1 MSNIMASLI
10 SNKYE
15 FFVRSITLIMFIMI
29 NRKSCLRISSVWT
42 YAYCILMLFFFA
54 CSPQHVE
61 SERPEAEISEEKL
74 REHIS
79 ILASDEFEGRK
90 PFSAGEEKTVTY
102 LEEQF
107 RSMGLEPGNGDS
119 YLQAVPLVEIDAVPT
134 TSLMIKS
141 GQEEL
146 KLSYRDEFVALTRRV
161 TDQIE
166 VKDSELVFCG
176 FGIVAPE
183 YDWNDYKGIDMKGKT
198 AVVLVNDPG
207 FGTQDST
214 FFKGNTM
221 TYYGRWTYKY
231 EEAARQG
238 AEGVIIV
245 HNTAPASYPWG
256 VVRSSWTGKALY
268 LQPEDNN
275 MSRCAFEGWIDM
287 ASAQKIFE
295 MAGIDNYLGMAR
307 QADFKPVSLGMTASL
322 SMQVEHTSATS
333 QNVVAKLTG
342 SEYPDEYIIYSAHWD
357 HLGINEP
364 VEGDSIYNGAL
375 DNASGVAV
383 MLEIAN
389 AFTQLEQKPERS
401 IIFLA
406 VTAEEQGLLGSAFY
420 ADHPIYP
427 LDKTVANINMDGIWF
442 LGPMKDLT
450 VVGYGQ
456 SELDEY
462 AEAAA
467 KAQGRYI
474 IPDPQPEKG
483 YFFRSDHFN
492 FAKVGVPALY
502 ASGESEQMEKGVAW
516 TKEQN
521 TAWTQKHYHQPSDEY
536 IPEEWNFEG
545 MVLDGELLFNIGYR
559 LANERNF
566 PQWKSG
572 SEFKAAREASLK

>member
-1 MSNIMASLI
+1 MLLVFSCNSSNTS
-10 SNKYE
+10 
-15 FFVRSITLIMFIMI
+15 
-29 NRKSCLRISSVWT
+29 
-42 YAYCILMLFFFA
+42 
-54 CSPQHVE
+54 
-61 SERPEAEISEEKL
+61 SEEVSTAMDVN
-74 REHIS
+74 IS
-79 ILASDEFEGRK
+79 TENLKKHVSTLASDEFEGRM
-90 PFSAGEEKTVTY
+90 PFSEGEEKTVAY
-102 LEEQF
+102 LTEQF
-107 RSMGLEPGNGDS
+107 QQMGLEPGNGES
-119 YLQAVPLVEIDAVPT
+119 YLQAVPLVEIDAIPSSDLLIEGGDEPMRLT
-134 TSLMIKS
+134 
-141 GQEEL
+141 
-146 KLSYRDEFVALTRRV
+146 YRNDFVALTRRV
-161 TDQIE
+161 TDEIE

-183 YDWNDYKGIDMKGKT
+183 YNWNDYEGMDMKGKT

-207 FGTQDST
+207 FGGEDST

-238 AEGVIIV
+238 AEGVIII
-245 HNTAPASYPWG
+245 HNTAPAGYPWG

-268 LQPEDNN
+268 LQPDDNN
-275 MSRCAFEGWIDM
+275 MSRCAFEGWVDI
-287 ASAQKIFE
+287 ASAQKLFE
-295 MAGIDNYLGMAR
+295 MADIKNYLGMAR
-307 QADFKPVSLGMTASL
+307 QPGFKPVPMGMSASL
-322 SMQVEHTSATS
+322 SMDVAHKSATS
-333 QNVVAKLTG
+333 QNVIAKLEG
-342 SEYPDEYIIYSAHWD
+342 SEYPDEYVIYTAHWD
-357 HLGINEP
+357 HIGINEA

-375 DNASGVAV
+375 DNASGVSV

-389 AFTQLEQKPERS
+389 AFSKLDEKPERS

-406 VTAEEQGLLGSAFY
+406 VTAEEQGLLGSAYY

-442 LGPMKDLT
+442 LGPMKDVT

-462 AEAAA
+462 VEAAA
-467 KAQGRYI
+467 QAQNRYI

-502 ASGESEQMEKGVAW
+502 VSGESEQMEKGKTW

-536 IPEEWNFEG
+536 LPEEWNFEG
-545 MVLDGELLFNIGYR
+545 MVLDAKLLFNVGYR

-566 PQWKSG
+566 PEWKRG
-572 SEFKAAREASLK
+572 SEFKSAREAYMH

>member
-1 MSNIMASLI
+1 MLTNLLRPKSKMI
-10 SNKYE
+10 
-15 FFVRSITLIMFIMI
+15 FFHVMNFIML
-29 NRKSCLRISSVWT
+29 CL
-42 YAYCILMLFFFA
+42 MA
-54 CSPQHVE
+54 CKPSDEASDQPKVSIQ
-61 SERPEAEISEEKL
+61 PEHLKK
-74 REHIS
+74 HIS
-79 ILASDEFEGRK
+79 TLASDEFEGRM
-90 PFSAGEEKTVTY
+90 PFSNGEKKTVDY

-107 RSMGLEPGNGDS
+107 QGMGLEAGNGDS
-119 YLQAVPLVEIDAVPT
+119 YLQAVPLVEINAVPT
-134 TSLMIKS
+134 SNLVIRS
-141 GQEEL
+141 GQEAL
-146 KLSYRDEFVALTRRV
+146 DFTYRDEFVALTRRV
-161 TDQIE
+161 TDAIE

-183 YDWNDYKGIDMKGKT
+183 YGWNDYDGIDMKGKT

-207 FGTQDST
+207 FGTEDST

-245 HNTAPASYPWG
+245 HNTAPAGYPWG

-287 ASAQKIFE
+287 GAAKEIFE
-295 MAGIDNYLGMAR
+295 AAGIKNYLGMAR
-307 QADFKPVSLGMTASL
+307 QKDFKPLALDMTVSLAME
-322 SMQVEHTSATS
+322 VEYKLATS
-333 QNVVAKLTG
+333 QNVVAKLSG
-342 SEYPDEYIIYSAHWD
+342 SKYPDEYIIYSAHWD
-357 HLGINEP
+357 HIGINEA

-389 AFTQLEQKPERS
+389 AFSQLEQKPERS
-401 IIFLA
+401 VIFLA
-406 VTAEEQGLLGSAFY
+406 VTAEEQGLLGSAYY

-467 KAQGRYI
+467 NAQGRYI
-474 IPDPQPEKG
+474 KPDPQPEKG

-502 ASGESEQMEKGVAW
+502 ASGESEQLEKGEAW

-536 IPEEWNFEG
+536 LPDEWNFEG
-545 MVLDGELLFNIGYR
+545 MVLDGELLFSIGYR

-572 SEFKAAREASLK
+572 SEFKAAREAYMP